1 MVHTSLC
8 KHQRLKFNEVIPGR
22 ILHVRVPGEGHC
34 LDVLSCYQ
42 HVWRSKDTLT
52 ANKESRS
59 LFLAK
64 LNSSIKGLPLR
75 NTLLILGDFNMCLR
89 TDMRHVGP
97 CTIQSCRLGHRGS
110 QGLQRLLEDH
120 NFVAANTWGVRK
132 PATHEQGNSVS
143 QTDYALLRSS
153 QSRGPKK
160 NCQPQRQFL
169 VAQWREGNK
178 HFPLVGKVQHS
189 RNFSAQVSK
198 PYDQQAME
206 DSYRNRTGTIT
217 EYGLRV
223 DELIAHSEPSWASL
237 RQAMETALTE
247 LFPRKSK
254 RIARPESPWETR
266 MALSNLPSTILAMSD
281 LHKELRQRVIFRCW
295 RSVTQHQKSARTA
308 KHLKKERR
316 QKAMDECME
325 QAEAKSHRDGSHSLY
340 KIIRQFR
347 SKPRERV
354 QLRDE
359 HGCFLSS
366 SDEAGL
372 LQSYSETLFGTGEDF
387 PLTGRKGQL
396 GISPAEVKEQ
406 LSSIKVGKAVPRG
419 SPPVVA
425 WRSLGPQAHQHAAAV
440 LNREIEQGSLS
451 TSVTSSQISW
461 LPKPPKKPDKPESLR
476 PIGVIAPEGKILA
489 GALRKRLKP
498 ALQTAM
504 QGLPQFGF
512 VPGRG
517 TEEAIC
523 KALSHVDEAR
533 QRAALSQRAPGRGHQ
548 GLQLK
553 GSLTLSVDMSKAF
566 DMVDRVRL
574 REALEASAA
583 DPLIIEVVGLL
594 HINALYR
601 MTASDKAFDIATKR
615 GIKQG
620 CKLAPSLFAFAT
632 GLLYSQVQQHIDAA
646 TLARLLT
653 MYADDILLQS
663 HFDNWAELE
672 AALELCDSLLD
683 RLSQLAFKVNP
694 GKSALLIRLRGGSA
708 STARKRLFRKEHGSR
723 YVAMP
728 SGRLVSHKTQV
739 PYLGIILSY
748 FDYESLTLTHRLK
761 ASKKA
766 LSDVAHAVRNY
777 RVLSE
782 HRRRSIWAI
791 TAWASALYAIHV
803 VGLSSKGLGK
813 LESHMVYQL
822 RFVLW
827 SYSRDTHETNQELLR
842 RKGLKTAQQQLQGRL
857 LQFLKRQAKAD
868 PTLTPLYLPRA
879 RKLAD

>member
-1 MVHTSLC
+1 M
-8 KHQRLKFNEVIPGR
+8 
-22 ILHVRVPGEGHC
+22 
-34 LDVLSCYQ
+34 
-42 HVWRSKDTLT
+42 
-52 ANKESRS
+52 
-59 LFLAK
+59 
-64 LNSSIKGLPLR
+64 
-75 NTLLILGDFNMCLR
+75 
-89 TDMRHVGP
+89 
-97 CTIQSCRLGHRGS
+97 
-110 QGLQRLLEDH
+110 
-120 NFVAANTWGVRK
+120 
-132 PATHEQGNSVS
+132 
-143 QTDYALLRSS
+143 
-153 QSRGPKK
+153 
-160 NCQPQRQFL
+160 
-169 VAQWREGNK
+169 
-178 HFPLVGKVQHS
+178 
-189 RNFSAQVSK
+189 
-198 PYDQQAME
+198 
-206 DSYRNRTGTIT
+206 
-217 EYGLRV
+217 
-223 DELIAHSEPSWASL
+223 
-237 RQAMETALTE
+237 
-247 LFPRKSK
+247 
-254 RIARPESPWETR
+254 
-266 MALSNLPSTILAMSD
+266 
-281 LHKELRQRVIFRCW
+281 
-295 RSVTQHQKSARTA
+295 
-308 KHLKKERR
+308 
-316 QKAMDECME
+316 
-325 QAEAKSHRDGSHSLY
+325 
-340 KIIRQFR
+340 
-347 SKPRERV
+347 

-387 PLTGRKGQL
+387 PLTGTTGRL

-406 LSSIKVGKAVPRG
+406 LSSIKVGKAVPRD
-419 SPPVVA
+419 SPPAVA

-476 PIGVIAPEGKILA
+476 PVGVIAPEGKILA

-523 KALSHVDEAR
+523 KALSHVDSVDEAR
-533 QRAALSQRAPGRGHQ
+533 QRAALFQRAPGRGHQ

-683 RLSQLAFKVNP
+683 RLSQLGFK
-694 GKSALLIRLRGGSA
+694 S
-708 STARKRLFRKEHGSR
+708 
-723 YVAMP
+723 
-728 SGRLVSHKTQV
+728 
-739 PYLGIILSY
+739 
-748 FDYESLTLTHRLK
+748 
-761 ASKKA
+761 
-766 LSDVAHAVRNY
+766 
-777 RVLSE
+777 
-782 HRRRSIWAI
+782 
-791 TAWASALYAIHV
+791 
-803 VGLSSKGLGK
+803 
-813 LESHMVYQL
+813 
-822 RFVLW
+822 
-827 SYSRDTHETNQELLR
+827 
-842 RKGLKTAQQQLQGRL
+842 
-857 LQFLKRQAKAD
+857 
-868 PTLTPLYLPRA
+868 
-879 RKLAD
+879 